1 VEDSIQAKRSGQA
14 LGRGSGVCFQPQG
27 LKLASSWCIVADPEV
42 GVMWITLGPVGR
54 SLRRDHS
61 NVIIAMNL
69 HNEALQWIR

>member
-1 VEDSIQAKRSGQA
+1 
-14 LGRGSGVCFQPQG
+14 
-27 LKLASSWCIVADPEV
+27 
-42 GVMWITLGPVGR
+42 MWITLGPVGR